1 MRNVVCPKQVPKRDP
16 LLRAMSAPAAETG
29 WQKLS
34 QTQATCTRLVAASI
48 LYKSSRLGP
57 FTPARIRIASTTT
70 SRTEMHSCKFAWL
83 PPYNEMQNVPKRRQG
98 SCTHYCGYVIVQV
111 DSPELHAE
119 PILNTA
125 SVQRRARRH
134 YTNTCNPVPGA
145 HLRVFLHVA

>member
-1 MRNVVCPKQVPKRDP
+1 
-16 LLRAMSAPAAETG
+16 MSAPTAETG
-29 WQKLS
+29 WKKLS
-34 QTQATCTRLVAASI
+34 HTKATCTRLVAASI

-125 SVQRRARRH
+125 SVQKRGTKTLQKYLQSGSRSTLAGISACRLANLRAACSL
-134 YTNTCNPVPGA
+134 YSV
-145 HLRVFLHVA
+145 